1 MSDSLQPHGHL
12 PESSVH
18 GISQARILEWN
29 SHSLLK
35 GIVPPQRLNLGL
47 LHCSWILYHLSYQGS
62 PICKVP
68 MSRNFSLERS
78 LRQCIHFPGLSAT
91 NQAPKTIEMCSFSVL
106 EARSLRSRCCW
117 QGRSLSAL
125 GESPPSPPLAPGVFW

>member
-1 MSDSLQPHGHL
+1 MSDSLRPHGHL

-91 NQAPKTIEMCSFSVL
+91 NQAPKNNRNVLVLSF
-106 EARSLRSRCCW
+106 
-117 QGRSLSAL
+117 G
-125 GESPPSPPLAPGVFW
+125 G